1 MADNLQKNKN
11 QTGPQ
16 EQPESRA
23 SSNKLIAKNA
33 VMLYIRMFLTMIVGL
48 YTSRVVLATL
58 GVEDFGI
65 YGVVGSITAMMVF
78 LNSAMSAATS
88 RFMAFELG
96 RGDEAKLKK
105 TFSNA
110 LIAHICIAL
119 IIFVIGETV
128 GLWFLYNKLV
138 IPTERMTAAVWVY
151 QLSIVG
157 TMLTIM
163 QVPYN
168 ASIIAHEKM
177 NIYAYVEILNVLLKL
192 AIVYLLTIGNF
203 DKLIL
208 YACLHLIVIIIIVIV
223 YRFYCSR
230 HFNECHFKW
239 ALDKKLLKNLLS
251 FSGWDLYG
259 HMAFTFRQQGSN
271 FLINMFCGVAINA
284 ACGLASTI
292 QGIVLGFSSNV
303 VTAFRP
309 QIIKQYAIGDYD
321 RMNSL
326 ISMGTRFSTVL
337 IIMVSL
343 PIILKAEPIINL
355 WLGQVP
361 QGAVFMTVTLLC
373 LNIVNTI
380 SYVVVIGIQASGKI
394 ARNSIACGT
403 LYFLCLPIM
412 YFLLYM
418 GLGYE
423 STYWVLLISSLFVLS
438 IYIYNLKHCVP
449 QFNLRFFFIKSLAP
463 IIMVLALSSLLLYLL
478 SQIFNNGLLHLM
490 LFFILSILIVGGISF
505 VLVFNRKEREFALM
519 KARSILCREK

>member
-1 MADNLQKNKN
+1 MEKN
-11 QTGPQ
+11 GG
-16 EQPESRA
+16 
-23 SSNKLIAKNA
+23 NKVIAKNA
-33 VMLYIRMFLTMIVGL
+33 IALYARMFLTMIVGL

-88 RFMAFELG
+88 RFLTFELG
-96 RGDEAKLKK
+96 RGDEAQLKK
-105 TFSNA
+105 TFSTA
-110 LIAHICIAL
+110 IIAHICIAL
-119 IIFVIGETV
+119 FIFVIGETV

-138 IPTERMTAAVWVY
+138 IPAERMTAAAWVY

-157 TMLTIM
+157 TMLAIM
-163 QVPYN
+163 QAPYN

-177 NIYAYVEILNVLLKL
+177 GIYAYVEILNVILKL

-208 YACLHLIVIIIIVIV
+208 YAWLHLAVVVIIVIV
-223 YRFYCSR
+223 YRIYCIR
-230 HFNECHFKW
+230 HFKECHFKW
-239 ALDKKLLKNLLS
+239 IWDKKLLKNLLS

-259 HMAFTFRQQGSN
+259 HMAFSFRQQGSN

-292 QGIVLGFSSNV
+292 QGVILGFSSNI

-309 QIIKQYAIGDYD
+309 QIIKQYAAGDYD
-321 RMNSL
+321 RMNNL
-326 ISMGTRFSTVL
+326 ISMGTRFSAVL

-343 PIILKAEPIINL
+343 PIILKAEAIINL

-361 QGAVFMTVTLLC
+361 QGAVFMTTTLLS

-403 LYFLCLPIM
+403 LYLLCIPVM
-412 YFLLYM
+412 YLLLYL

-423 STYWVLLISSLFVLS
+423 STYWVLFISGFFVLS
-438 IYIYNLKHCVP
+438 IYVYNLKQSVA
-449 QFNLRFFFIKSLAP
+449 QFRLSIFLLKSLLP
-463 IIMVLALSSLLLYLL
+463 IILLLALSSLLLYVVAHF
-478 SQIFNNGLLHLM
+478 FNNGLLQLI
-490 LFFILSILIVGGISF
+490 LFFIVSIMIVGGISF
-505 VLVFNRKEREFALM
+505 VIVFNRKERDFALT
-519 KARSILCREK
+519 KARSFLGREK

>member
-1 MADNLQKNKN
+1 MEQIGGNKV
-11 QTGPQ
+11 
-16 EQPESRA
+16 
-23 SSNKLIAKNA
+23 IAKNA
-33 VMLYIRMFLTMIVGL
+33 IALYARMFLTMIVGL

-58 GVEDFGI
+58 GVEDYGI

-78 LNSAMSAATS
+78 LNSAMSASTS
-88 RFMAFELG
+88 RFLIFELG
-96 RGDEAKLKK
+96 RGDIAQLNK

-110 LIAHICIAL
+110 IIAHICIAL
-119 IIFVIGETV
+119 IVLVIGETV

-138 IPTERMTAAVWVY
+138 IPSERMVAAAWVY
-151 QLSIVG
+151 QLSIAG

-168 ASIIAHEKM
+168 ASIIAHERM

-192 AIVYLLTIGNF
+192 AIVYLLTIGDF

-208 YACLHLIVIIIIVIV
+208 YAWLHLAVVIIIIIV
-223 YRFYCSR
+223 YRIYCVR
-230 HFNECHFKW
+230 HFKECNFKW
-239 ALDKKLLKNLLS
+239 TFDKKLLKSLLT

-292 QGIVLGFSSNV
+292 QGIVLGFSSNI

-309 QIIKQYAIGDYD
+309 QIIKQYAVCDYD
-321 RMNSL
+321 RMNVL
-326 ISMGTRFSTVL
+326 ISLGTRFSAVL

-343 PIILKAEPIINL
+343 PIIFKAEPIINL

-361 QGAVFMTVTLLC
+361 QGAVFMTITLLC

-380 SYVVVIGIQASGKI
+380 SYVIVVGIQASGKI

-403 LYFLCLPIM
+403 LYLMCLPVM
-412 YFLLYM
+412 YFLLYL
-418 GLGYE
+418 GFGYE
-423 STYWVLLISSLFVLS
+423 STYWVLLISGLFILT
-438 IYIYNLKHCVP
+438 IYVYNLKQSVP
-449 QFNLRFFFIKSLAP
+449 QFKLSIFLFKSLLP
-463 IIMVLALSSLLLYLL
+463 IILLLALSSLLLYVL
-478 SQIFNNGLLHLM
+478 SQFFNNGLLQLI
-490 LFFILSILIVGGISF
+490 LFFIVSILIVGGISF
-505 VLVFNRKEREFALM
+505 VLVFNRKERDFALT
-519 KARSILCREK
+519 KARSFWGREK